1 MCSLTTAQQEATLK
15 ELLEAHVAATGS
27 SKASELLADWASA
40 KGRFK
45 VLIPPSE
52 RAAMGLVDQQ
62 VVAA

>member
-1 MCSLTTAQQEATLK
+1 M
-15 ELLEAHVAATGS
+15 EAHVAATGS
-27 SKASELLADWASA
+27 SKASALLADWAAA

-62 VVAA
+62 AVAA